1 MKLKKIASLMLA
13 GVMAVSMLAGCK
25 GSANSGEEE
34 NPVVPTT
41 GIVADANGVLTDDQ
55 KEIFS
60 YVGSTNLDAILKE
73 IAANTDNL
81 PEGDIS
87 SAYKVFTPKQNTD
100 KLSSKLKEKLEG
112 LKADSAKYFTV
123 APANGKSQSYGWV
136 YTISGKMSQTEAV
149 EATADTFAGLMG
161 RPDVV
166 KTVVEYNGADYNAEY
181 SVEISAVKASSNS
194 NNVDGESAWVIAV
207 VVTQTLGDKVVN
219 NVG

>member
-81 PEGDIS
+81 SEKEIS
-87 SAYKVFTPKQNTD
+87 DAYKDFTAGNQDGELNN
-100 KLSSKLKEKLEG
+100 KLRDKLEG
-112 LKADSAKYFTV
+112 LKSNGTFTS

-136 YTISGKMSQTEAV
+136 YTISGKMTQTEAV
-149 EATADTFAGLMG
+149 EATAEYFASFMSGNY
-161 RPDVV
+161 VS
-166 KTVVEYNGADYNAEY
+166 TVVEYNSAKYNAEY

>member
-87 SAYKVFTPKQNTD
+87 SAYKAFTPQQNQD

-112 LKADSAKYFTV
+112 LKANSTDYFTV

-149 EATADTFAGLMG
+149 EAAADTFAGLMSNSS
-161 RPDVV
+161 VV
-166 KTVVEYNGADYNAEY
+166 ETVVDYNGAKYNAEY
-181 SVEISAVKASSNS
+181 SVEISAVKASNNS
-194 NNVDGESAWVIAV
+194 NVNDESAWVIAF

>member
-60 YVGSTNLDAILKE
+60 YVGSTNLDNILKE
-73 IAANTDNL
+73 IAADIKNL
-81 PEGDIS
+81 SDDDIS
-87 SAYKVFTPKQNTD
+87 KAYTTFTPEQD
-100 KLSSKLKEKLEG
+100 KELNGKLQDKLEG
-112 LKADSAKYFTV
+112 LKAAGGKFTN

-136 YTISGKMSQTEAV
+136 YTISGKMTQTEAV
-149 EATADTFAGLMG
+149 EATAKYFASYMSGN
-161 RPDVV
+161 DV
-166 KTVVEYNGADYNAEY
+166 KTVVEYNSAKYNAEY
-181 SVEISAVKASSNS
+181 SVEISAVKASNNS
-194 NNVDGESAWVIAV
+194 NVDGESAWVIAV

>member
-60 YVGSTNLDAILKE
+60 YVGSTNLDNILKE
-73 IAANTDNL
+73 IAADTKKL
-81 PEGDIS
+81 PEDKIEE
-87 SAYKVFTPKQNTD
+87 AYNSFGTCFPGNAPMNALND
-100 KLSSKLKEKLEG
+100 KLEG
-112 LKADSAKYFTV
+112 LKPAGGEFTS

-136 YTISGKMSQTEAV
+136 YTISGKMTQTEAV
-149 EATADTFAGLMG
+149 EKIAEYFADTIMTSPTYVG
-161 RPDVV
+161 DVV
-166 KTVVEYNGADYNAEY
+166 NYNDADYNAEY
-181 SVEISAVKASSNS
+181 SVEISAVKASNNS
-194 NNVDGESAWVIAV
+194 NVDGESAWVVAF

>member
-60 YVGSTNLDAILKE
+60 YVGSTNLDNILKE
-73 IAANTDNL
+73 IAADTKNL
-81 PEGDIS
+81 DEGEITA
-87 SAYKVFTPKQNTD
+87 AYKNFKPGTQDQELNK
-100 KLSSKLKEKLEG
+100 KLRDKLEG
-112 LKADSAKYFTV
+112 LKANGPKYFTV

-136 YTISGKMSQTEAV
+136 YTISGKMTQTEAV
-149 EATADTFAGLMG
+149 EATAEYFANFMSSNS
-161 RPDVV
+161 VS
-166 KTVVEYNGADYNAEY
+166 TVVEYNGADYNAEY

-194 NNVDGESAWVIAV
+194 NNVDGESAWVIAF

>member
-73 IAANTDNL
+73 IAADTKNL
-81 PEGDIS
+81 DEGEITA
-87 SAYKVFTPKQNTD
+87 AYKNFKPGTQDQELNK
-100 KLSSKLKEKLEG
+100 KLRDKLEG
-112 LKADSAKYFTV
+112 LKANGPKYFTD

-136 YTISGKMSQTEAV
+136 YTISGKMTQTEAV
-149 EATADTFAGLMG
+149 EATAEYFARYM
-161 RPDVV
+161 DNKQNVETVV
-166 KTVVEYNGADYNAEY
+166 KYNDAKYNAEY
-181 SVEISAVKASSNS
+181 SVEISAVKASNNS
-194 NNVDGESAWVIAV
+194 NVDGESAWVIAF

>member
-81 PEGDIS
+81 SEKEIS
-87 SAYKVFTPKQNTD
+87 DAYKAFTITGPHGDLGTALNK
-100 KLSSKLKEKLEG
+100 KLEG
-112 LKADSAKYFTV
+112 LKAASGEFTN

-136 YTISGKMSQTEAV
+136 YTISGKMTQTEAV
-149 EATADTFAGLMG
+149 EATAKFFAGYMN
-161 RPDVV
+161 DETSV
-166 KTVVEYNGADYNAEY
+166 KTVVKYNDADYNAEY
-181 SVEISAVKASSNS
+181 SVEISAVKASNNS
-194 NNVDGESAWVIAV
+194 NVDGESAWVIAV

>member
-73 IAANTDNL
+73 IAADTKNL
-81 PEGDIS
+81 DEGEITA
-87 SAYKVFTPKQNTD
+87 AYKNFKPGTQDQELN
-100 KLSSKLKEKLEG
+100 KELRDKLEG
-112 LKADSAKYFTV
+112 LKAANGKFTD
-123 APANGKSQSYGWV
+123 APANGKSQSWGWV
-136 YTISGKMSQTEAV
+136 YTISGKMTQTEAV
-149 EATADTFAGLMG
+149 EATAKHFAKYMSGNNVET
-161 RPDVV
+161 VV
-166 KTVVEYNGADYNAEY
+166 KYNGAEYNAEY
-181 SVEISAVKASSNS
+181 SVEISAVKASNNS
-194 NNVDGESAWVIAV
+194 NVKDESAWVIAV

>member
-73 IAANTDNL
+73 IAADTKNL
-81 PEGDIS
+81 DEGEITA
-87 SAYKVFTPKQNTD
+87 AYKNFKPGTQDQELN
-100 KLSSKLKEKLEG
+100 KELRDKLEG
-112 LKADSAKYFTV
+112 LKAAGGKFTD
-123 APANGKSQSYGWV
+123 APANGKSQSWGWV
-136 YTISGKMSQTEAV
+136 YTISGKMTQTEAV
-149 EATADTFAGLMG
+149 EATAEYFARYM
-161 RPDVV
+161 DNKQNVE
-166 KTVVEYNGADYNAEY
+166 TVVEYNGADYNAEY

-194 NNVDGESAWVIAV
+194 NNVNGESAWVIAV

>member
-41 GIVADANGVLTDDQ
+41 GIVADANGVLTDAE

-60 YVGSTNLDAILKE
+60 YVGSANLDTILKE
-73 IAANTDNL
+73 IAADTKNL
-81 PEGDIS
+81 DEDEITA
-87 SAYKVFTPKQNTD
+87 AYKNFKPGTQDQELNK
-100 KLSSKLKEKLEG
+100 KLRDKLEG
-112 LKADSAKYFTV
+112 LKSNGTFTS
-123 APANGKSQSYGWV
+123 APANGKSQSWGWV
-136 YTISGKMSQTEAV
+136 YTISGKMTQTEAV
-149 EATADTFAGLMG
+149 EATAKYFAGYM
-161 RPDVV
+161 DKETNV
-166 KTVVEYNGADYNAEY
+166 KTVVDYNGAEYNAEY
-181 SVEISAVKASSNS
+181 SVEISAVKASNNS
-194 NNVDGESAWVIAV
+194 NVDGESAWVIAF

>member
-73 IAANTDNL
+73 IAADTKKL
-81 PEGDIS
+81 PESEIEK
-87 SAYKVFTPKQNTD
+87 AYNSYVTRYPGNALMNALND
-100 KLSSKLKEKLEG
+100 KLEG
-112 LKADSAKYFTV
+112 LKPAGGKFTS

-136 YTISGKMSQTEAV
+136 YAISGKMTQTEAV
-149 EATADTFAGLMG
+149 EKIAKYFAGNVMTNSTYV
-161 RPDVV
+161 DN
-166 KTVVEYNGADYNAEY
+166 VVEYNDADYNAEY
-181 SVEISAVKASSNS
+181 SVEISAVKASNNS
-194 NNVDGESAWVIAV
+194 NVDGESAWVIAF

>member
-41 GIVADANGVLTDDQ
+41 GIVADANGVLTDTE

-60 YVGSTNLDAILKE
+60 YVGSTNLDTILKE
-73 IAANTDNL
+73 IAADTKNL
-81 PEGDIS
+81 SEQDIA
-87 SAYKVFTPKQNTD
+87 SAYTKFTAGTQDADLN
-100 KLSSKLKEKLEG
+100 SKLRDKLEG
-112 LKADSAKYFTV
+112 LKAAGGKFTN

-136 YTISGKMSQTEAV
+136 YTISGKMTQTEAV
-149 EATADTFAGLMG
+149 EATAKYFADYMSGNN
-161 RPDVV
+161 VE
-166 KTVVEYNGADYNAEY
+166 TVVEYNSAKYNAEY
-181 SVEISAVKASSNS
+181 SVEISAVKASNNS
-194 NNVDGESAWVIAV
+194 NVDGESAWVIAF

>member
-41 GIVADANGVLTDDQ
+41 GIVADANSVLTDDQ

-81 PEGDIS
+81 PEEDIGD
-87 SAYKVFTPKQNTD
+87 AYKAFTATTPHTD
-100 KLSSKLKEKLEG
+100 LGTALRKKLEG
-112 LKADSAKYFTV
+112 LKAASGSFTS

-136 YTISGKMSQTEAV
+136 YTISGKMTQTEAV
-149 EATADTFAGLMG
+149 EATAKVFADYM
-161 RPDVV
+161 DQEKNV
-166 KTVVEYNGADYNAEY
+166 KTVVEYNGANYNAEY
-181 SVEISAVKASSNS
+181 SVEISAVKASNNS
-194 NNVDGESAWVIAV
+194 NVDGESAWVIAF

>member
-87 SAYKVFTPKQNTD
+87 SAYKAFTPQQNRD

-112 LKADSAKYFTV
+112 LKANSTDYFTV

-149 EATADTFAGLMG
+149 EAAADTFAGLMSN
-161 RPDVV
+161 PSVV
-166 KTVVEYNGADYNAEY
+166 ETVVDYNGAKYNAEY
-181 SVEISAVKASSNS
+181 SVEISAVKASNNS
-194 NNVDGESAWVIAV
+194 NVDGESAWVIAF

>member
-60 YVGSTNLDAILKE
+60 YVGSTNLDTILKE
-73 IAANTDNL
+73 ITADTKNL
-81 PEGDIS
+81 SEQDIA
-87 SAYKVFTPKQNTD
+87 SAYKKFTAGTQDTELNG
-100 KLSSKLKEKLEG
+100 KLRDKLEG
-112 LKADSAKYFTV
+112 LKAASGEFTN

-136 YTISGKMSQTEAV
+136 YTISGKMTQTEAV
-149 EATADTFAGLMG
+149 EATAEYFARYM
-161 RPDVV
+161 DNKQKVE
-166 KTVVEYNGADYNAEY
+166 TVVDYNGAKYNAEY
-181 SVEISAVKASSNS
+181 SVEISAVKASNNS
-194 NNVDGESAWVIAV
+194 NVDGESAWVIAF

>member
-60 YVGSTNLDAILKE
+60 YVGSTNLDNILKE
-73 IAANTDNL
+73 IAADTKNL
-81 PEGDIS
+81 DEGEITA
-87 SAYKVFTPKQNTD
+87 AYKNFKPGTQDQELNK
-100 KLSSKLKEKLEG
+100 KLRDKLEG
-112 LKADSAKYFTV
+112 LKANGPKYFTV

-136 YTISGKMSQTEAV
+136 YTISGKMTQTEAV
-149 EATADTFAGLMG
+149 EATAEYFASFMSGNY
-161 RPDVV
+161 VS
-166 KTVVEYNGADYNAEY
+166 TVVEYNSAKYNAEY